1 MTGSFP
7 GWQYSYDNRVVIGG
21 VTWLHAMVNANRINL
36 VLSYGND
43 ASKTADIMGVTSD
56 VFFSISDG
64 VAHDVTA
71 AYTRALHNPIVS
83 IDLASGEYEHS
94 ISPRLTASNSN
105 AVIVYTTDG
114 SEPSAS
120 NGTQLTYEGNVTF
133 DTDGNHVLRAG
144 VLHNGAVINQVA
156 RTYYVN
162 GSSRVDVY
170 VSADNNPYVYA
181 WEEIG
186 GQNIAPVAWPG
197 TLLTEKD
204 EQGWYHYSQEATSL
218 NVIFNNGYG
227 SQTGDIRGL
236 TPGDHYFT
244 YDGYAGYSHVQVGE
258 STVLPSCATGLGDDV
273 FYCYFENDAH
283 YAEPFAWVTNQTAIY
298 SGSSWPGEA
307 LGAPVGVAP
316 NGNLVYRWVYKGD
329 LTAEPSNLIFSDNGN
344 QTTQTTDFAFVNG
357 GYYNAT
363 GLVGVVNNHV
373 MALSDIVSKGEVG
386 KEYVVANDLTGVWL
400 NDQNEWLW
408 AKDDNGDAVNPSCN
422 TQSLPV
428 PDSTADVD
436 YDQSNWAQLILR
448 TAVDGNTAQDF
459 QGGMLLGQ
467 TVMGVLTDRDNPT
480 IELRA
485 NPIVT
490 TAAPYVPNTFMPAN
504 FVEQADYFMVEPKPQ
519 EYVDV
524 KRAFCREQL
533 NDTTFVMVMPKSG
546 DDVNAENLPGAF
558 LATVKQGYWQDMSS
572 YDPETAIREN
582 YGYELTGIVRALDG
596 GHHLNG
602 VMPDDSGHSPVSDK
616 WELFVISVTEVMSP
630 VLIGDVNEDGEVN
643 IADVTRLIDYLL
655 GNETLPFNADNADV
669 FKSGDINI
677 ADVTALVDLLLSPK
691 E

>member
-1 MTGSFP
+1 
-7 GWQYSYDNRVVIGG
+7 
-21 VTWLHAMVNANRINL
+21 
-36 VLSYGND
+36 
-43 ASKTADIMGVTSD
+43 
-56 VFFSISDG
+56 
-64 VAHDVTA
+64 
-71 AYTRALHNPIVS
+71 
-83 IDLASGEYEHS
+83 
-94 ISPRLTASNSN
+94 
-105 AVIVYTTDG
+105 
-114 SEPSAS
+114 
-120 NGTQLTYEGNVTF
+120 
-133 DTDGNHVLRAG
+133 
-144 VLHNGAVINQVA
+144 
-156 RTYYVN
+156 
-162 GSSRVDVY
+162 
-170 VSADNNPYVYA
+170 
-181 WEEIG
+181 
-186 GQNIAPVAWPG
+186 
-197 TLLTEKD
+197 
-204 EQGWYHYSQEATSL
+204 
-218 NVIFNNGYG
+218 
-227 SQTGDIRGL
+227 
-236 TPGDHYFT
+236 
-244 YDGYAGYSHVQVGE
+244 
-258 STVLPSCATGLGDDV
+258 
-273 FYCYFENDAH
+273 
-283 YAEPFAWVTNQTAIY
+283 VTNQTSIY

-316 NGNLVYRWVYKGD
+316 NGNLVYGWVYKGD

-344 QTTQTTDFAFVNG
+344 QMTQTTDFAFVNG

-408 AKDDNGDAVNPSCN
+408 AKDDNGDAVNPSRN

-428 PDSTADVD
+428 PDPTADVD
-436 YDQSNWAQLILR
+436 YDQSNWAQLILK
-448 TAVDGNTAQDF
+448 TAVDGDAAQDI

-480 IELRA
+480 IELRV

-524 KRAFCREQL
+524 KWAFCREQL
-533 NDTTFVMVMPKSG
+533 NDTTFVMVMPKGG

-582 YGYELTGIVRALDG
+582 YGYEMTGIVRALDG
-596 GHHLNG
+596 GQNLNG

-616 WELFVISVTEVMSP
+616 WELYVISATEVMSP
-630 VLIGDVNEDGEVN
+630 SLIGDVNEDGEVN